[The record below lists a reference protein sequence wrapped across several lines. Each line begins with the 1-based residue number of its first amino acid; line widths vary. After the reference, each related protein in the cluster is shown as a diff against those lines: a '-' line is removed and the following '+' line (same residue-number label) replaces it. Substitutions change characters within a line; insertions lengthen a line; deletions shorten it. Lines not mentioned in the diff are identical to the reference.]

1 MVARNRQYTD
11 SEVRYAADHTD
22 CNKSGTTDIN
32 TGFIILPP
40 WVADKIELAGGDLVD
55 FFFRCGYRRH
65 QRRTPSAEHDWV
77 VSHSQ
82 YERST
87 AQHGQTIIRWGW
99 H

>member
-55 FFFRCGYRRH
+55 FFYGYLYRNSKRY
-65 QRRTPSAEHDWV
+65 SDL
-77 VSHSQ
+77 
-82 YERST
+82 Y
-87 AQHGQTIIRWGW
+87 G
-99 H
+99 